1 MSDHPDGSSPSP
13 SGSPEIVKT
22 IFVRAT
28 PEQLFP
34 FFTDPA
40 KMLLW
45 IGTEVDLDARPG
57 GTLRIVPN
65 RVDVIRGTYLE
76 ITPPTRVVFT
86 WGFEGSGQ
94 ALPAGASVVEIVL
107 EPVEGGTEV
116 RLTHRALPD
125 GIREAHAAGWTH
137 YLDRIATAAIGGDAG
152 ADRLADPSIRHG
164 APAERSASKPNVTP

>member
-76 ITPPTRVVFT
+76 ITPPTRRVPRRTMTFT
-86 WGFEGSGQ
+86 TASIFLSKSLFDV
-94 ALPAGASVVEIVL
+94 ADFVITNVGA
-107 EPVEGGTEV
+107 T
-116 RLTHRALPD
+116 T
-125 GIREAHAAGWTH
+125 
-137 YLDRIATAAIGGDAG
+137 
-152 ADRLADPSIRHG
+152 
-164 APAERSASKPNVTP
+164 SA

>member
-1 MSDHPDGSSPSP
+1 MSDHTDGASP

-22 IFVRAT
+22 IFVRTT
-28 PEQLFP
+28 PERLFP

-45 IGTEVDLDARPG
+45 IGTEVELDARPG
-57 GTLRIVPN
+57 GMLRIVPN

-86 WGFEGSGQ
+86 WGFEGPGQ

-107 EPVEGGTEV
+107 RPVEGGTEV

-137 YLDRIATAAIGGDAG
+137 YLDRIATAALGGVLG
-152 ADRLADPSIRHG
+152 ADPLADPSIRHG
-164 APAERSASKPNVTP
+164 APAEPSSSKPNVTP